1 MRFLFCII
9 LYDYKD
15 EEAAD
20 NKDDHILHNL
30 MPSDNKD
37 EEAAAKIIRDA
48 INAFSQCLQAP
59 IQRRTSVGKSLALPI
74 NN

>member
-1 MRFLFCII
+1 LRFLFCII

-48 INAFSQCLQAP
+48 VNAFRHQFSDGPQ
-59 IQRRTSVGKSLALPI
+59 SVKV
-74 NN
+74 